1 MKTKMVM
8 VMRRRTVWIMVLMG
22 GVGAPTLADERGTP
36 GLGVTKSKKKGPRN
50 GLGAYSAL
58 VPGARMARPCP

>member
-1 MKTKMVM
+1 MDHGVD
-8 VMRRRTVWIMVLMG
+8 G

-36 GLGVTKSKKKGPRN
+36 GLGVTKSKKGPRN

>member
-1 MKTKMVM
+1 MDHGVD
-8 VMRRRTVWIMVLMG
+8 G

-58 VPGARMARPCP
+58 VPGARMAHPCP

>member
-1 MKTKMVM
+1 MWGLGVD
-8 VMRRRTVWIMVLMG
+8 G

-58 VPGARMARPCP
+58 VPGARMSRPCP